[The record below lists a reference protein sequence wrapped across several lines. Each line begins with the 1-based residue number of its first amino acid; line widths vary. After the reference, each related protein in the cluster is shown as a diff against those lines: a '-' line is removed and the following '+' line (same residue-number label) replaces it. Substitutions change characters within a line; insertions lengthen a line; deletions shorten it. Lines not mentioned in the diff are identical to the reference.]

1 MTRLPSNLAILVLWL
16 GAPPAGGAPPYPPQV
31 SAASQAIL
39 AAGDRGDPVP
49 SQDSSVK
56 EALKSRDYPWYDPK
70 TDRVRPVLPAR
81 WSWQKWLS
89 NRLDNI
95 AKAIGRFFDRFKM
108 KPIRGL
114 GFAGDSLG
122 TLLLIAVLAVFLA
135 ALLWL
140 WLREG
145 SRARFRQTDLERLGT
160 AARLAQLPE
169 GIRPG
174 GEDPWA
180 EALKRR
186 AAGDLAGAVVC
197 VFAHQL
203 LALDEDGQIRLVPG
217 RTGRQYVQGLRD
229 PELHELLGGT
239 LGLFEDVYYGHRRPA
254 AHRFELVWSRAEAFR
269 ERRGLLGVPR

>member
-1 MTRLPSNLAILVLWL
+1 MCAILVLWAGPL
-16 GAPPAGGAPPYPPQV
+16 IAGESPDQPLSFEGRRTVFSAGEASEPLAP
-31 SAASQAIL
+31 
-39 AAGDRGDPVP
+39 DR
-49 SQDSSVK
+49 QSVK
-56 EALKSRDYPWYDPK
+56 EALGSRDYPWYDSK
-70 TDRVRPVLPAR
+70 ADRLRPVMPGR
-81 WSWQKWLS
+81 SSWRKWLS
-89 NRLDNI
+89 DRFDGLV
-95 AKAIGRFFDRFKM
+95 KAIGRFFDRFKF
-108 KPIRGL
+108 KPLSGL
-114 GFAGDSLG
+114 GSAGNSVG
-122 TLLLIAVLAVFLA
+122 TVLLIAVLAAFLA
-135 ALLWL
+135 ALLVL

-145 SRARFRQTDLERLGT
+145 SIARYGQSDLERLGT

-203 LALDEDGQIRLVPG
+203 LALDEDGLIRLVPG

-229 PELHELLGGT
+229 PELHDLVGGT
-239 LGLFEDVYYGHRRPA
+239 LLLFEEVYYGRRRPA
-254 AHRFELVWSRAEAFR
+254 VHLFERVWSRAEAFR